1 MNYQRRQDEQIIHI
15 IENILLRRK
24 EAVMPAWRWKPSA
37 FKAFL
42 MDNQKITEDQWAV
55 YYNQAKNNLIEKGYQ
70 FK

>member
-1 MNYQRRQDEQIIHI
+1 MNYQQRQDEQIIHI

-24 EAVMPAWRWKPSA
+24 EAVKPAS
-37 FKAFL
+37 FL
-42 MDNQKITEDQWAV
+42 MDNQKITKDQWAV